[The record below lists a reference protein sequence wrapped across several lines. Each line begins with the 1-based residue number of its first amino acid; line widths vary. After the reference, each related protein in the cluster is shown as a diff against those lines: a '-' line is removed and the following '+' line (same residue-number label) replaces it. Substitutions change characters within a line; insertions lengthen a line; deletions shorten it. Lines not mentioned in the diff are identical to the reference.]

1 MHSCHMEENDDLIHV
16 VRAEDTRIRG
26 EETEDRVRGMGL
38 DGVGH
43 CRLCCKI

>member
-1 MHSCHMEENDDLIHV
+1 MHSCHMGENDDLIHV
-16 VRAEDTRIRG
+16 VRAEDTGFHG
-26 EETEDRVRGMGL
+26 EETDGRVCVMGL

>member
-1 MHSCHMEENDDLIHV
+1 MHSCHMGENDDLIRV
-16 VRAEDTRIRG
+16 VRAEGTRICG
-26 EETEDRVRGMGL
+26 EETEDTVHGMGL